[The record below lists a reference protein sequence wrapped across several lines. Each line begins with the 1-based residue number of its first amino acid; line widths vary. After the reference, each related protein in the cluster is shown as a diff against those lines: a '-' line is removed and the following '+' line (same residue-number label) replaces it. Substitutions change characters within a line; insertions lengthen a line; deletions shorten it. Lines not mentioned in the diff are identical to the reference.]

1 MNKISKSI
9 AGALLLVTFPAA
21 SLAAGWVA
29 DFSFDADAAYD
40 DNFLMSDTEQ
50 ESWIYSVKPE
60 VSLIYLTPVVTSEL
74 DAKLAVKRYSEFDQF
89 DSEDPAFNWKN
100 SYKTARS
107 TWSMDFGYRESSQ
120 RDFAEEDTGQFDSN
134 TIVETVYADPS
145 VVFRVT
151 EKDDLGISLGYTER
165 DYDADDFSDNENETV
180 GLNWQHKVDEV
191 LSTTANI
198 SVSQVHRLNDPTF
211 NSNETDYEKITAG
224 FIYQYS
230 ESMTINGSA
239 GYFQSDS
246 RKRIISGPAVV
257 IVDSE
262 NTGLLLNLGMNYS
275 QEKTDWSLSL
285 SRGLY
290 PSSQGDVEERDSLGI
305 GFEHRFTTRSS
316 SGINVSWYNTNS
328 VDNDRESINI
338 SPYYHYRLTEKL
350 TLQTSYVFRSFDR
363 QLGGEVDSNRVK
375 LGLRYSF

>member
-29 DFSFDADAAYD
+29 DFSFDADATYD

-60 VSLIYLTPVVTSEL
+60 VSLIYLTPVMTSEL

-89 DSEDPAFNWKN
+89 DSEDPAFSWKN
-100 SYKTARS
+100 SYKRARS

-134 TIVETVYADPS
+134 TIVETVYVDPS

-151 EKDDLGISLGYTER
+151 EKDDLGISLGFTER

-198 SVSQVHRLNDPTF
+198 SVSKYQADRPNINT
-211 NSNETDYEKITAG
+211 NETDYENITVG

-230 ESMTINGSA
+230 ESLNINGST

>member
-1 MNKISKSI
+1 MNKISQLII
-9 AGALLLVTFPAA
+9 AGMALVTFPAA

-60 VSLIYLTPVVTSEL
+60 VSLIYLTPVMTSEL

-89 DSEDPAFNWKN
+89 DSEDPAFSWKN
-100 SYKTARS
+100 SYKRARS

-134 TIVETVYADPS
+134 TIVETVYVDPS

-151 EKDDLGISLGYTER
+151 EKDDLGISLGFTER

-198 SVSQVHRLNDPTF
+198 SVSKYQADRPNINT
-211 NSNETDYEKITAG
+211 NETDYENITVG

-230 ESMTINGSA
+230 ESLNINGST

>member
-60 VSLIYLTPVVTSEL
+60 VSLIYLTPVMTSEL

-89 DSEDPAFNWKN
+89 DSEDPAFSWKN
-100 SYKTARS
+100 SYKRARS

-134 TIVETVYADPS
+134 TIVETVYVDPS

-151 EKDDLGISLGYTER
+151 EKDDLGISLGYIER

-198 SVSQVHRLNDPTF
+198 SVSKYQADRPNINT
-211 NSNETDYEKITAG
+211 NETDYENITVG

-230 ESMTINGSA
+230 ESLNINGST

>member
-89 DSEDPAFNWKN
+89 DSEDPAFSWKN
-100 SYKTARS
+100 SYKRARS

-134 TIVETVYADPS
+134 TIVETVYVDPS

-151 EKDDLGISLGYTER
+151 EKDDLGISLGYIER

-198 SVSQVHRLNDPTF
+198 SVSKYQADRPNI
-211 NSNETDYEKITAG
+211 NSNETDYEKITVG

-230 ESMTINGSA
+230 ESLNINGST

>member
-1 MNKISKSI
+1 MNKIFKSI
-9 AGALLLVTFPAA
+9 AAAMLLVTFPAT
-21 SLAAGWVA
+21 SLAAGWAA

-40 DNFLMSDTEQ
+40 DNFLMNESEQ
-50 ESWIYSVKPE
+50 ETWVYTLKPE
-60 VSLIYLTPVVTSEL
+60 ASLIYITPVIHSEL
-74 DAKLAVKRYSEFDQF
+74 EARLALKRYSEFDQF

-100 SYKTARS
+100 SYKRARS
-107 TWSMDFGYRESSQ
+107 TWSMDFGYSENSQ
-120 RDFAEEDTGQFDSN
+120 RDAAEEDTGQFDSN
-134 TIVETVYADPS
+134 TLVETVFVDPS

-151 EKDDLGISLGYTER
+151 EKDDFGISLGYRER
-165 DYDADDFSDNENETV
+165 DYDVDDFSDNENETV

-198 SVSQVHRLNDPTF
+198 SVSRYKADRPNINT
-211 NSNETDYEKITAG
+211 NETDYEKITAG
-224 FIYQYS
+224 FIYKYS
-230 ESMTINGSA
+230 ESMSIDGSI

-246 RKRIISGPAVV
+246 RKRIISGPVVV

-262 NTGLLLNLGMNYS
+262 NTGVLLNLGMNYS
-275 QEKTDWSLSL
+275 QEKIDWSLHL
-285 SRGLY
+285 SRNLY

-328 VDNDRESINI
+328 VAEDRESINI
-338 SPYYHYRLTEKL
+338 SPYYHYRITEKL

>member
-29 DFSFDADAAYD
+29 DFSFDADATYD
-40 DNFLMSDTEQ
+40 DNFLMSVTEQ

-60 VSLIYLTPVVTSEL
+60 VSLIYLTPVMTSEL

-89 DSEDPAFNWKN
+89 DSEDPAFSWKN
-100 SYKTARS
+100 SYKRARS

-134 TIVETVYADPS
+134 TIVETVYVDPS

-151 EKDDLGISLGYTER
+151 EKDDLGISLGFTER

-198 SVSQVHRLNDPTF
+198 SVSKYQADRPNINT
-211 NSNETDYEKITAG
+211 NETDYENITVG

-230 ESMTINGSA
+230 ESLNINGST

>member
-100 SYKTARS
+100 SYKRARS

-134 TIVETVYADPS
+134 TIVETVYVDPS

-198 SVSQVHRLNDPTF
+198 SVSKYQADRPNINT
-211 NSNETDYEKITAG
+211 NETDYENITVG

-230 ESMTINGSA
+230 ESLNINGST

>member
-60 VSLIYLTPVVTSEL
+60 VSLIYLTPVMTSEL

-89 DSEDPAFNWKN
+89 DSEDPAFSWKN
-100 SYKTARS
+100 SYKRARS

-134 TIVETVYADPS
+134 TIVETVYVDPS

-151 EKDDLGISLGYTER
+151 EKDDLGISLGFTER

-198 SVSQVHRLNDPTF
+198 SVSKYQADRPNINT
-211 NSNETDYEKITAG
+211 NETDYENITVG

-230 ESMTINGSA
+230 ESLNINGST

>member
-60 VSLIYLTPVVTSEL
+60 VSLIYLTPVMTSEL

-89 DSEDPAFNWKN
+89 DSEDPAFSWKN
-100 SYKTARS
+100 SYKRARS

-134 TIVETVYADPS
+134 TIVETVYVDPS

-198 SVSQVHRLNDPTF
+198 SVSKYQADRPNINT
-211 NSNETDYEKITAG
+211 NETDYENITVG

-230 ESMTINGSA
+230 ESLNINGST

>member
-89 DSEDPAFNWKN
+89 DSEDPAFSWKN
-100 SYKTARS
+100 SYKRARS

-134 TIVETVYADPS
+134 TIVETVYVDPS

-151 EKDDLGISLGYTER
+151 EKDDLGISLGFTER

-198 SVSQVHRLNDPTF
+198 SVSKYQADRPNINT
-211 NSNETDYEKITAG
+211 NETDYENITVG

-230 ESMTINGSA
+230 ESLNINGST

>member
-1 MNKISKSI
+1 
-9 AGALLLVTFPAA
+9 
-21 SLAAGWVA
+21 
-29 DFSFDADAAYD
+29 
-40 DNFLMSDTEQ
+40 
-50 ESWIYSVKPE
+50 
-60 VSLIYLTPVVTSEL
+60 
-74 DAKLAVKRYSEFDQF
+74 
-89 DSEDPAFNWKN
+89 
-100 SYKTARS
+100 
-107 TWSMDFGYRESSQ
+107 
-120 RDFAEEDTGQFDSN
+120 
-134 TIVETVYADPS
+134 
-145 VVFRVT
+145 
-151 EKDDLGISLGYTER
+151 
-165 DYDADDFSDNENETV
+165 
-180 GLNWQHKVDEV
+180 
-191 LSTTANI
+191 
-198 SVSQVHRLNDPTF
+198 
-211 NSNETDYEKITAG
+211 
-224 FIYQYS
+224 
-230 ESMTINGSA
+230 MTINGSA

>member
-89 DSEDPAFNWKN
+89 DSEDPAFSWKN
-100 SYKTARS
+100 SYKRARS

-134 TIVETVYADPS
+134 TIVETVYVDPS

-151 EKDDLGISLGYTER
+151 EKDDLGISLGYIER

-198 SVSQVHRLNDPTF
+198 SVSKYQADRPNINT
-211 NSNETDYEKITAG
+211 NETDYENITVG

-230 ESMTINGSA
+230 ESLNINGST

>member
-89 DSEDPAFNWKN
+89 DSEDPAFSWKN
-100 SYKTARS
+100 SYKRARS

-134 TIVETVYADPS
+134 TIVETVYVDPS

-198 SVSQVHRLNDPTF
+198 SVSKYQADRPNINT
-211 NSNETDYEKITAG
+211 NETDYENITVG

-230 ESMTINGSA
+230 ESLNINGST

>member
-40 DNFLMSDTEQ
+40 DNFLMSDIEQ

-198 SVSQVHRLNDPTF
+198 SVSQYTAERPNV

>member
-198 SVSQVHRLNDPTF
+198 SVSQYTAERPNV

>member
-100 SYKTARS
+100 SYKRARS

-134 TIVETVYADPS
+134 TIVETVYVDPS
-145 VVFRVT
+145 VVFRVS
-151 EKDDLGISLGYTER
+151 EKDDLGISLGFTER

-198 SVSQVHRLNDPTF
+198 SVSKYQADRPNINT
-211 NSNETDYEKITAG
+211 NETDYENITVG

-230 ESMTINGSA
+230 ESLNINGST

>member
-60 VSLIYLTPVVTSEL
+60 VSLIYLTPVMTSEL

-89 DSEDPAFNWKN
+89 DSEDPAFSWKN
-100 SYKTARS
+100 SYKRARS

-134 TIVETVYADPS
+134 TIVETVYVDPS

-198 SVSQVHRLNDPTF
+198 SVSQYTAERPNV

-316 SGINVSWYNTNS
+316 SGINISWYNTNS

>member
-134 TIVETVYADPS
+134 TIVETVYVDPS

-151 EKDDLGISLGYTER
+151 EKDDLGISLGFTER

-198 SVSQVHRLNDPTF
+198 SVSKYQADRPNINT
-211 NSNETDYEKITAG
+211 NETDYENITVG

-230 ESMTINGSA
+230 ESLNINGST

>member
-60 VSLIYLTPVVTSEL
+60 VSLIYLTPVMTSEL

-89 DSEDPAFNWKN
+89 DSEDPAFSWKN
-100 SYKTARS
+100 SYKRARS

-134 TIVETVYADPS
+134 TIVETVYVDPS

-151 EKDDLGISLGYTER
+151 EKDDLGISLGFTER
-165 DYDADDFSDNENETV
+165 DYDAGDFSDNENETV

-198 SVSQVHRLNDPTF
+198 SVSKYQADRPNINT
-211 NSNETDYEKITAG
+211 NETDYENITVG

-230 ESMTINGSA
+230 ESLNINGST